1 MHTPIIGTLGFILS
15 LDRQQ
20 VLLIHRQGR
29 PDDYHSGKFNGLG
42 GKMKPNESVSQ
53 CMEREIHEEAGI
65 RCTSM
70 ELRGTINWTDFGP
83 HDEDWLGFIFL
94 ITTFSGTVKTHNEE
108 GILNWH
114 PIDQLGDLP
123 MWPGDKHFLPLV
135 FDGDPRP
142 FHGVM
147 PYRDGQPVSWDFQRF

>member
-1 MHTPIIGTLGFILS
+1 MHTPIVGTLGFILS
-15 LDRQQ
+15 KDRKQ

-29 PDDYHSGKFNGLG
+29 PADYHSGKFNGLG
-42 GKMKPNESVSQ
+42 GKMEPNESVSQ

-65 RCTSM
+65 HCTSM

-83 HDEDWLGFIFL
+83 QNEDWLGFIFL

-114 PIDQLGDLP
+114 PIDKLGDLP

-135 FDGDPRP
+135 FDSDPRP